1 MAMTATQWMVEPIRK
16 YATFTGRARRS
27 EYWWFFLL
35 NILLAIVL
43 GIVDGML
50 FGSMKAGMGGFGPL
64 GGLLALALL
73 IPGIAVAFRRIHD
86 RDKSAWW
93 LLLP

>member
-43 GIVDGML
+43 GIIDGML
-50 FGSMKAGMGGFGPL
+50 FGSMKAGMGGIGPL
-64 GGLLALALL
+64 SGLLTW
-73 IPGIAVAFRRIHD
+73 RC
-86 RDKSAWW
+86 
-93 LLLP
+93 